1 MTSEFSGIFKMTT
14 KSRAYVSACILV
26 TAILLIGCSQKNKE
40 EISFTDIDSSIST
53 ALHGW
58 NYKIEPSDFAQ
69 ICEDV
74 LNSSKNMLKK
84 IEDDRGNSRYSSV
97 FIPDDE
103 MGKNPRMILLKIFYS
118 R

>member
-1 MTSEFSGIFKMTT
+1 MTI
-14 KSRAYVSACILV
+14 KSRTYVSACILV

-40 EISFTDIDSSIST
+40 EIYFTDINSSIST
-53 ALHGW
+53 ALDGW
-58 NYKIEPSDFAQ
+58 NYKIEPSDLAQ

-84 IEDDRGNSRYSSV
+84 LKMIEATQGIHLFLFHTMRWVR
-97 FIPDDE
+97 I
-103 MGKNPRMILLKIFYS
+103 R

>member
-1 MTSEFSGIFKMTT
+1 MTI
-14 KSRAYVSACILV
+14 KSHTSVLASIVV

-103 MGKNPRMILLKIFYS
+103 MGKNPRMILLKTFYS

>member
-1 MTSEFSGIFKMTT
+1 MTIKSHTSVLASIF
-14 KSRAYVSACILV
+14 V

-53 ALHGW
+53 ALDGW
-58 NYKIEPSDFAQ
+58 NYKIEPSDLAQ
-69 ICEDV
+69 ICDDV

-118 R
+118 RQGISRRRI

>member
-1 MTSEFSGIFKMTT
+1 MTI
-14 KSRAYVSACILV
+14 KSHTSVLASIVV

-40 EISFTDIDSSIST
+40 GIPFTDTDSSIST
-53 ALHGW
+53 ALDGW
-58 NYKIEPSDFAQ
+58 NYKIEPSDLAQ
-69 ICEDV
+69 ICDDV

-118 R
+118 RQGISR

>member
-1 MTSEFSGIFKMTT
+1 MTT

-84 IEDDRGNSRYSSV
+84 LKMIEATQGIHLFLFQTMRWVRIRG
-97 FIPDDE
+97 
-103 MGKNPRMILLKIFYS
+103 
-118 R
+118 

>member
-1 MTSEFSGIFKMTT
+1 MTI
-14 KSRAYVSACILV
+14 KSHTSVLASIVV

>member
-1 MTSEFSGIFKMTT
+1 MTT

-69 ICEDV
+69 ICKDV
-74 LNSSKNMLKK
+74 LKSSKNMLKK

>member
-1 MTSEFSGIFKMTT
+1 
-14 KSRAYVSACILV
+14 
-26 TAILLIGCSQKNKE
+26 
-40 EISFTDIDSSIST
+40 
-53 ALHGW
+53 
-58 NYKIEPSDFAQ
+58 
-69 ICEDV
+69 V

-118 R
+118 RQGISR

>member
-1 MTSEFSGIFKMTT
+1 MTT

-84 IEDDRGNSRYSSV
+84 LKMIEATQGIYLFLFQTMRWVRIRG
-97 FIPDDE
+97 
-103 MGKNPRMILLKIFYS
+103 
-118 R
+118 